1 MGAIAKFWADDSV
14 DNQSKYLIFPA
25 IPINILLWV
34 CENWA
39 LWTSLLEK
47 LEVFLHCSIR
57 RILGIIMT
65 KVKDQHI
72 TNETI
77 RRKYFGILNIE
88 EQIATQQLKFIGKV
102 ARNSDDHLPTKLL
115 TAWCNHKI
123 RHGNVL
129 HINKKSIVHKL
140 CLIIPGVEKTGA
152 LKTWAHFAI
161 DGRY

>member
-65 KVKDQHI
+65 KVKDKHL
-72 TNETI
+72 TNEI
-77 RRKYFGILNIE
+77 VRRKLFGILNIE
-88 EQIATQQLKFIGKV
+88 EQIATLQLTFIGKV
-102 ARNSDDHLPTKLL
+102 TRNYDDHLTTKLL
-115 TAWCNHKI
+115 TSWCNHNI
-123 RHGNVL
+123 
-129 HINKKSIVHKL
+129 
-140 CLIIPGVEKTGA
+140 
-152 LKTWAHFAI
+152 
-161 DGRY
+161 